1 MNRNE
6 RRLARR
12 LGAHWVKIR
21 HNATVE
27 VCWGGDECGC
37 EPGGAEGGRRAGAQR
52 RAPTVAPGG
61 HSGLAFYMHPGD
73 ALRRGDPG
81 QVPE

>member
-12 LGAHWVKIR
+12 LDAHWVKIR

-37 EPGGAEGGRRAGAQR
+37 APDGAPAGGGAART
-52 RAPTVAPGG
+52 APTA

-81 QVPE
+81 QTPA